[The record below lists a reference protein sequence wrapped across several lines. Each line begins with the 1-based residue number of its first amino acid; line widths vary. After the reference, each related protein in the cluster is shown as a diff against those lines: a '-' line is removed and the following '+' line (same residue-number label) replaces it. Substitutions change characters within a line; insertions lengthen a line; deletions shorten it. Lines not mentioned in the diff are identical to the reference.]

1 MPSFIRLTLRSMMQS
16 NSAVRPRRSLLFVPG
31 LRPDMFAKAL
41 NSGADIVCIDME
53 DAVAR
58 NRKDEGRA
66 LTLPLFKSKTHPHV
80 EQMVRINGLST
91 PDGLKDLTAIIESD
105 APPPAIMIPKIK
117 SPEEVQLIE
126 TLLSTGPARAIR
138 FCVIIETNQGL
149 ERAVEIARSSPRI
162 DSMILGAV
170 DMSADLRCE
179 KAWEPLLYTRSR
191 LVHAAAS
198 AGIDLLDVPYLN
210 LDDPEGLR
218 KEATGC
224 AKLGFTGK
232 ASIHP
237 NQIPI
242 IHEAFTPDAKILE
255 KARKV
260 CAAFEQ
266 DTTGLVVV
274 DGELI
279 ELPVVR
285 SMYRMLAIAERLA
298 VPAQAKG

>member
-1 MPSFIRLTLRSMMQS
+1 MNTVDRPI
-16 NSAVRPRRSLLFVPG
+16 RPRRSLLFVPG
-31 LRPDMFAKAL
+31 LRPDRFAKAL
-41 NSGADIVCIDME
+41 DSGADIVCVDME

-58 NRKDEGRA
+58 GRKDEGRA
-66 LTLPLFKSKTHPHV
+66 LTLPLFGKNTHPHV

-91 PDGLKDLTAIIESD
+91 PDGLKDLTAIIEGE

-117 SPEEVQLIE
+117 SAEEVQLIE
-126 TLLSTGPARAIR
+126 TLLSAGPARNIR

-149 ERAVEIARSSPRI
+149 ERALEITRASSRI
-162 DSMILGAV
+162 DSVILGAV

-179 KAWEPLLYTRSR
+179 KSWEPLLYTRSR

-198 AGIDLLDVPYLN
+198 AGIDLLDVPFLN

-218 KEATGC
+218 QEAQAC
-224 AKLGFTGK
+224 ARLGFTGK

-242 IHEAFTPDAKILE
+242 INEAFTPDEKTIA

-266 DTTGLVVV
+266 DKTGLVVV

-285 SMYRMLAIAERLA
+285 SMYRVLAIAER
-298 VPAQAKG
+298 VKVGKE

>member
-1 MPSFIRLTLRSMMQS
+1 MNTVDRPI
-16 NSAVRPRRSLLFVPG
+16 RPRRSLLFVPG
-31 LRPDMFAKAL
+31 LRPDRFAKAL
-41 NSGADIVCIDME
+41 DSGADIVCVDME

-58 NRKDEGRA
+58 PRKDEGRA
-66 LTLPLFKSKTHPHV
+66 LTLPLFEKNTHPHV

-91 PDGLKDLTAIIESD
+91 PDGLKDLTAIIESE
-105 APPPAIMIPKIK
+105 APPPAIMIPKIR
-117 SPEEVQLIE
+117 SAEEVQLIE
-126 TLLSTGPARAIR
+126 TLLSAGPARNIR

-149 ERAVEIARSSPRI
+149 ERALEITRASSRI
-162 DSMILGAV
+162 DSVILGAV
-170 DMSADLRCE
+170 DMSAELRCE
-179 KAWEPLLYTRSR
+179 KSWEPLLYTRSR

-198 AGIDLLDVPYLN
+198 AGIDLLDVPFLN

-218 KEATGC
+218 QEAQAC
-224 AKLGFTGK
+224 ARLGFTGK

-242 IHEAFTPDAKILE
+242 INAAFTPDEKTIA

-266 DTTGLVVV
+266 DKTGLVVV

-285 SMYRMLAIAERLA
+285 SMYRVLAIASRVTRA
-298 VPAQAKG
+298 A

>member
-1 MPSFIRLTLRSMMQS
+1 MNTVDRPI
-16 NSAVRPRRSLLFVPG
+16 RPRRSLLFVPG
-31 LRPDMFAKAL
+31 LRPDRFAKAL
-41 NSGADIVCIDME
+41 DSGADIVCVDME

-58 NRKDEGRA
+58 GRKDEGRA
-66 LTLPLFKSKTHPHV
+66 LTLPLFATNTHPHV

-91 PDGLKDLTAIIESD
+91 PDGLKDLSAIIECE
-105 APPPAIMIPKIK
+105 APPPAMMIPKIK
-117 SPEEVQLIE
+117 SAEEVQLIE
-126 TLLSTGPARAIR
+126 TLLSAGPARNIR

-149 ERAVEIARSSPRI
+149 ERVLEITRASSRI
-162 DSMILGAV
+162 DSVILGAV

-179 KAWEPLLYTRSR
+179 KSWEPLLYARSR

-198 AGIDLLDVPYLN
+198 AGIDLLDVPFLN
-210 LDDPEGLR
+210 LDDSEGLR
-218 KEATGC
+218 QEAQAC
-224 AKLGFTGK
+224 ARLGFTGK

-237 NQIPI
+237 KQIPV
-242 IHEAFTPDAKILE
+242 IHEAFTPDQKTIT

-266 DTTGLVVV
+266 DKTGLVVV

-285 SMYRMLAIAERLA
+285 SMCRVLAIADRVRREA
-298 VPAQAKG
+298 

>member
-1 MPSFIRLTLRSMMQS
+1 MNTVDRPI
-16 NSAVRPRRSLLFVPG
+16 RPRRSLLFVPG
-31 LRPDMFAKAL
+31 LRPDRFAKAL
-41 NSGADIVCIDME
+41 DSGADIVCVDME

-58 NRKDEGRA
+58 GRKDEGRA
-66 LTLPLFKSKTHPHV
+66 LTLPLFGKNTHPHV

-91 PDGLKDLTAIIESD
+91 PDGLKDLTAIIEGE

-117 SPEEVQLIE
+117 SAEEVQLLD
-126 TLLSTGPARAIR
+126 TLLSAGPARNIR

-149 ERAVEIARSSPRI
+149 ERALEITRASSRI
-162 DSMILGAV
+162 DSVILGAV

-179 KAWEPLLYTRSR
+179 KSWEPLLYTRSR

-198 AGIDLLDVPYLN
+198 AGIDLLDVPFLN

-218 KEATGC
+218 QEAQAC
-224 AKLGFTGK
+224 ARLGFTGK

-242 IHEAFTPDAKILE
+242 INEAFTPDEKTIA

-266 DTTGLVVV
+266 DRTGLVVV

-285 SMYRMLAIAERLA
+285 SMYRVLAIAER
-298 VPAQAKG
+298 VKVGKE

>member
-1 MPSFIRLTLRSMMQS
+1 MNIVDRPIC
-16 NSAVRPRRSLLFVPG
+16 PRRSLLFVPG
-31 LRPDMFAKAL
+31 LRPDRFTKAL
-41 NSGADIVCIDME
+41 DSGADIVCVDME

-58 NRKDEGRA
+58 PRKDEGRA
-66 LTLPLFKSKTHPHV
+66 LTLPLFGKNTHPHV

-91 PDGLKDLTAIIESD
+91 PDGLKDLTAIIECE

-117 SPEEVQLIE
+117 SAEEVQLIE
-126 TLLSTGPARAIR
+126 TLLSAGPARNIR

-149 ERAVEIARSSPRI
+149 ERALEITRASSRI
-162 DSMILGAV
+162 DSVILGAV

-179 KAWEPLLYTRSR
+179 KSWEPLLYTRSR

-198 AGIDLLDVPYLN
+198 AGIDLLDVPFLN

-218 KEATGC
+218 QEAQAC
-224 AKLGFTGK
+224 ARLGFTGK

-242 IHEAFTPDAKILE
+242 IHEAFTPDEKAIA

-266 DTTGLVVV
+266 DKTGLLVV

-285 SMYRMLAIAERLA
+285 SMYRVLAIASRVKREA
-298 VPAQAKG
+298 

>member
-1 MPSFIRLTLRSMMQS
+1 MPSFVRIGLCAMLQS
-16 NSAVRPRRSLLFVPG
+16 NHAVRPRRSLLFVPG
-31 LRPDMFAKAL
+31 LRPDRFVKAL
-41 NSGADIVCIDME
+41 DSGADIVCVDME

-58 NRKDEGRA
+58 GRKDEGRA
-66 LTLPLFKSKTHPHV
+66 LTLPLFRTNTHPHV

-91 PDGLKDLTAIIESD
+91 PDGLKDLTAIIESET
-105 APPPAIMIPKIK
+105 PPPAIMIPKIR
-117 SPEEVQLIE
+117 SAEEVQLIE
-126 TLLSTGPARAIR
+126 TLLSSGPARQIR

-149 ERAVEIARSSPRI
+149 ERAIEIAKASPRI
-162 DSMILGAV
+162 DSVILGAV

-179 KAWEPLLYTRSR
+179 KSWEPLLYARSR

-198 AGIDLLDVPYLN
+198 AGIDLLDVPFLN
-210 LDDPEGLR
+210 LDDAQGLR
-218 KEATGC
+218 QEAEAC
-224 AKLGFTGK
+224 ARLGFTGK

-237 NQIPI
+237 NQIAI
-242 IHEAFTPDAKILE
+242 IHAAFTPDAKAVE

-266 DTTGLVVV
+266 DSTGLVVV

-285 SMYRMLAIAERLA
+285 SMYRVLAIAERTNRA
-298 VPAQAKG
+298 A